1 MPDAMQ
7 QVESVQKCN
16 SAVRLKWATVG
27 RNLENIKEIA
37 TQNLALQRHY
47 SCLSPNDFRDSMKI
61 PQAIVAPVAGQSKS
75 KGEIISKTGEV
86 APVENGEMKIWEDG
100 KVGKKPRY
108 LIASKSV
115 INLKSDFQHK
125 LLCDGPTFTAG
136 HACSFSCAFC
146 YVEALMRK
154 NANLNALL
162 EFKGLK
168 HEQVVVEIDDP
179 VAAVREKLLQN
190 GKPLFDDK
198 SDRRVIYGSPLVDVA
213 GTHKQAEVTV
223 AICREILAHTH
234 WQIRL
239 LSKSELLAD
248 VAQELSDYKERMI
261 YGFSTGTL
269 EDDITRSFEIG
280 TTSVSNRL
288 KALRQLQNDGY
299 RTFGMLCPI
308 LPQADYAEFAANV
321 ADKIDLGKVEDVWAE
336 VLNPRGDALFDTSA
350 ALRAKKF
357 YAQADLLDRVADD
370 NSEWNKYAEQT
381 FLALAAVVPGKKLHF
396 LQYVEPADYPAW
408 EKHQPRAVLL
418 GTHAKLMAAV
428 EGKDLNFEVITPL
441 SRPQKK
447 ALKKTEVVISNNGRQ
462 FIKVGRALG
471 IINRWKLY
479 RETHSSFEAYCLA
492 KFDFG
497 RAYGYRLIKAAEVTK
512 KLKGKLSPIGDSL
525 TLLPTTETQTR
536 ELLNVDEKHWVR
548 VLQQAAKRADGK
560 RLNALHIQRAAQKF
574 KKNTP
579 STKGTSFY
587 VPKNYTTDEK
597 TFLSWLEKLRALAV
611 RDEKA
616 ELVRLLDKA
625 TLEKSILPEMPDMVL
640 IRAVA
645 EIYGALGNMSP
656 HAIDYKRETYL
667 TSEALFQV
675 LRFDGFPEVQEKLQA
690 QKSPMGVKMIAKKH
704 RRLLENPDSDT
715 DLEIMRL
722 CLRLKTEQHDDV
734 KKLLLATGDKV
745 IVEDCSA
752 RPRGDAF
759 YWGWANIN
767 GQWVGENWLGRLWM
781 DLRSQLHRNNK

>member
-1 MPDAMQ
+1 
-7 QVESVQKCN
+7 
-16 SAVRLKWATVG
+16 
-27 RNLENIKEIA
+27 
-37 TQNLALQRHY
+37 
-47 SCLSPNDFRDSMKI
+47 
-61 PQAIVAPVAGQSKS
+61 
-75 KGEIISKTGEV
+75 
-86 APVENGEMKIWEDG
+86 
-100 KVGKKPRY
+100 
-108 LIASKSV
+108 
-115 INLKSDFQHK
+115 
-125 LLCDGPTFTAG
+125 
-136 HACSFSCAFC
+136 
-146 YVEALMRK
+146 MR
-154 NANLNALL
+154 
-162 EFKGLK
+162 
-168 HEQVVVEIDDP
+168 
-179 VAAVREKLLQN
+179 
-190 GKPLFDDK
+190 
-198 SDRRVIYGSPLVDVA
+198 IY
-213 GTHKQAEVTV
+213 
-223 AICREILAHTH
+223 
-234 WQIRL
+234 
-239 LSKSELLAD
+239 
-248 VAQELSDYKERMI
+248 
-261 YGFSTGTL
+261 
-269 EDDITRSFEIG
+269 
-280 TTSVSNRL
+280 
-288 KALRQLQNDGY
+288 
-299 RTFGMLCPI
+299 
-308 LPQADYAEFAANV
+308 
-321 ADKIDLGKVEDVWAE
+321 
-336 VLNPRGDALFDTSA
+336 
-350 ALRAKKF
+350 
-357 YAQADLLDRVADD
+357 
-370 NSEWNKYAEQT
+370 
-381 FLALAAVVPGKKLHF
+381 
-396 LQYVEPADYPAW
+396 
-408 EKHQPRAVLL
+408 
-418 GTHAKLMAAV
+418 
-428 EGKDLNFEVITPL
+428 
-441 SRPQKK
+441 
-447 ALKKTEVVISNNGRQ
+447 
-462 FIKVGRALG
+462 G

-512 KLKGKLSPIGDSL
+512 KLKGRLSPRGDSL

-536 ELLNVDEKHWVR
+536 ELLNVDEKHWVKI
-548 VLQQAAKRADGK
+548 LQQAAKRADGK

-587 VPKNYTTDEK
+587 VPKSYTTDEK
-597 TFLSWLEKLRALAV
+597 TFLSWLEKLKALAI